1 MMNTIEQPINL
12 NELDKLAKLLAS
24 ENITVQHSNASTAYF
39 DTDKRIL
46 MLPMWKNM
54 SKTLYHMLTLH
65 EVGHALYTD
74 PVAWKAAILDT
85 PKIKNI
91 LNVLED
97 ARIERLVKD
106 KYPGSRYDFRVGYK
120 QLFDQNF
127 FGLADKKVSALSLG
141 DRINVHYKLGDHI
154 AVPFSEVEQSIIAEI
169 DALSTFNDVVTLA
182 KRLLDNASK
191 DNKAQASDQGKQAS
205 PSGEGEEAS
214 QSDGEG
220 DGDGEEASESGEGEE
235 ASQTGEGDGDG
246 EEASQ
251 SGEGEEAQQADGE
264 GEEASQTGE
273 GEEASQAGGEEASQS
288 DTNGGLGNFD
298 ITTADS
304 LTSNIADKMVNTAPT
319 LATNYITLD
328 TKIPLEEYIISY
340 DRILANFAHPYVCD
354 GVSGYSSFTKKNEQM
369 VTLLASEFE
378 RKKAADTYSRTQE
391 AKTGSLNFA
400 KLHAYKLTTDLFRRN
415 AITPSGKSHGLVMF
429 VDFSAS
435 MSDNMK
441 GTLEQLMGL
450 VMFCRRVNIPHT
462 VYGFKNYAGEDY
474 AERSDRLN
482 LNRVGRGPMLTP
494 SAGMCLIELFSH
506 RMTKTQF
513 RDMTNI
519 LYDQFVSRVSWRQPV
534 FQMSHTPLNSTALL
548 AKPILAAFKAST
560 QVQSLSAVFLT
571 DGEVSGDYVMSGSYN
586 NIIIQNPIT
595 KKNKKHVGPSLTN
608 TLIDML
614 RDDGYNTISYRIGS
628 VRDLKYVMARNNS
641 WSYVSGVKPIDVTKV
656 TSSLKRG
663 YAMLD
668 DFNGFNQYYFLKS
681 DKRELELDDD
691 EFGFT
696 VAPNATKA
704 QITKSF
710 IAAAQARTNIRP
722 ILTSFID
729 NIVSNK
735 PRKNVSKSA

>member
-39 DTDKRIL
+39 DTDKRLL

-85 PKIKNI
+85 PKIKDI

-169 DALSTFNDVVTLA
+169 DALSTFNDVVILA

-191 DNKAQASDQGKQAS
+191 DDKAQASDQGKQAS

-214 QSDGEG
+214 QADGEG
-220 DGDGEEASESGEGEE
+220 DGEGEE
-235 ASQTGEGDGDG
+235 ASQS
-246 EEASQ
+246 A
-251 SGEGEEAQQADGE
+251 EGEEAQQADGE
-264 GEEASQTGE
+264 GEEASQTGEGKQASQSGE

-435 MSDNMK
+435 MSDYMK

-462 VYGFKNYAGEDY
+462 VYGFKNYTGKDY

-519 LYDQFVSRVSWRQPV
+519 LYDQLVSRVSYRHPV
-534 FQMSHTPLNSTALL
+534 FHMSHTPLNSTALL

-571 DGEVSGDYVMSGSYN
+571 DGEVSGDYVMSGSQN
-586 NIIIQNPIT
+586 NMIIQNPIT

-641 WSYVSGVKPIDVTKV
+641 WSYVSGVKPINVAKV

-735 PRKNVSKSA
+735 SRKNVSKSA

>member
-39 DTDKRIL
+39 DTDKRLL

-85 PKIKNI
+85 PKIKDI

-169 DALSTFNDVVTLA
+169 DALSTFNDVVILA

-191 DNKAQASDQGKQAS
+191 DDKAQASDQGKQAS

-214 QSDGEG
+214 QAD
-220 DGDGEEASESGEGEE
+220 
-235 ASQTGEGDGDG
+235 
-246 EEASQ
+246 
-251 SGEGEEAQQADGE
+251 GEGEEAQQAGDGE

-273 GEEASQAGGEEASQS
+273 GEEAQQAGGEEASQS

-462 VYGFKNYAGEDY
+462 VYGFKNYTGEDY

-519 LYDQFVSRVSWRQPV
+519 LYDQLVSRVSWRQPV
-534 FQMSHTPLNSTALL
+534 FHMSNTPLNSTALL

-571 DGEVSGDYVMSGSYN
+571 DGEVSGDVMSGSQN
-586 NIIIQNPIT
+586 NMIIQNPIT

>member
-39 DTDKRIL
+39 DTDKRLL

-85 PKIKNI
+85 PKIKDI

-191 DNKAQASDQGKQAS
+191 DDKAQASDQGKQAS
-205 PSGEGEEAS
+205 PSGEGEEA
-214 QSDGEG
+214 Q
-220 DGDGEEASESGEGEE
+220 
-235 ASQTGEGDGDG
+235 
-246 EEASQ
+246 
-251 SGEGEEAQQADGE
+251 
-264 GEEASQTGE
+264 
-273 GEEASQAGGEEASQS
+273 QAGGEEASQS

-298 ITTADS
+298 ITTADN
-304 LTSNIADKMVNTAPT
+304 LTNNIADKMVNTAST

-462 VYGFKNYAGEDY
+462 VYGFKNYTGEDY

-519 LYDQFVSRVSWRQPV
+519 LYDQLVSRVSWRQPV
-534 FQMSHTPLNSTALL
+534 FHMSNTPLNSTALL

-571 DGEVSGDYVMSGSYN
+571 DGEVSGDYVMSGSQN
-586 NIIIQNPIT
+586 NMIIQNPIT

>member
-1 MMNTIEQPINL
+1 MNTIEQPINL

-169 DALSTFNDVVTLA
+169 DALSTFNDVVILA

-191 DNKAQASDQGKQAS
+191 DDKAQASDQGKQAS

-220 DGDGEEASESGEGEE
+220 DGDGEEAS
-235 ASQTGEGDGDG
+235 
-246 EEASQ
+246 Q

-273 GEEASQAGGEEASQS
+273 GKQASQSGEGEEAQQAGGEEASQS

-304 LTSNIADKMVNTAPT
+304 LTNNIADKMVNTAPT

-474 AERSDRLN
+474 AERSYVLN
-482 LNRVGRGPMLTP
+482 
-494 SAGMCLIELFSH
+494 
-506 RMTKTQF
+506 
-513 RDMTNI
+513 
-519 LYDQFVSRVSWRQPV
+519 
-534 FQMSHTPLNSTALL
+534 
-548 AKPILAAFKAST
+548 
-560 QVQSLSAVFLT
+560 
-571 DGEVSGDYVMSGSYN
+571 
-586 NIIIQNPIT
+586 
-595 KKNKKHVGPSLTN
+595 
-608 TLIDML
+608 
-614 RDDGYNTISYRIGS
+614 
-628 VRDLKYVMARNNS
+628 
-641 WSYVSGVKPIDVTKV
+641 
-656 TSSLKRG
+656 
-663 YAMLD
+663 
-668 DFNGFNQYYFLKS
+668 
-681 DKRELELDDD
+681 
-691 EFGFT
+691 
-696 VAPNATKA
+696 
-704 QITKSF
+704 
-710 IAAAQARTNIRP
+710 
-722 ILTSFID
+722 
-729 NIVSNK
+729 
-735 PRKNVSKSA
+735 

>member
-39 DTDKRIL
+39 DTDKRLL

-85 PKIKNI
+85 PKIKDI

-169 DALSTFNDVVTLA
+169 DALSTFNDVVILA

-191 DNKAQASDQGKQAS
+191 DDKAQASDQGKQAS

-220 DGDGEEASESGEGEE
+220 DGE
-235 ASQTGEGDGDG
+235 G

-273 GEEASQAGGEEASQS
+273 GKQASQSGEGEEAQQAGGEESSPS

-462 VYGFKNYAGEDY
+462 VYGFKNYTGEDY

-519 LYDQFVSRVSWRQPV
+519 LYDQLVSRVSYRHPV
-534 FQMSHTPLNSTALL
+534 FHMSHTPLNSTALL

-571 DGEVSGDYVMSGSYN
+571 DGEVSGDYVMSGSQN
-586 NIIIQNPIT
+586 NMIIQNPIT

>member
-39 DTDKRIL
+39 DTDKRLL

-169 DALSTFNDVVTLA
+169 DALSTFNDVVILA

-191 DNKAQASDQGKQAS
+191 DDKAQASDQGKQAS

-214 QSDGEG
+214 QADGEG
-220 DGDGEEASESGEGEE
+220 
-235 ASQTGEGDGDG
+235 
-246 EEASQ
+246 
-251 SGEGEEAQQADGE
+251 DGE
-264 GEEASQTGE
+264 GEEASQSGE

-462 VYGFKNYAGEDY
+462 VYGFKNYTGEDY

-534 FQMSHTPLNSTALL
+534 FHMSNTPLNSTALL

-571 DGEVSGDYVMSGSYN
+571 DGEVSGDYVMSGSQN
-586 NIIIQNPIT
+586 NMIIQNPIT

-641 WSYVSGVKPIDVTKV
+641 WSYVSGVKLINVAKV

-735 PRKNVSKSA
+735 SRKNVSKSA

>member
-1 MMNTIEQPINL
+1 MNTIEQPINL

-39 DTDKRIL
+39 DTDKRLL

-85 PKIKNI
+85 PKIKDI

-191 DNKAQASDQGKQAS
+191 DDKAQASDQGKQAS

-214 QSDGEG
+214 QADGEG
-220 DGDGEEASESGEGEE
+220 AGK
-235 ASQTGEGDGDG
+235 G

-251 SGEGEEAQQADGE
+251 SGEGEEAQQAGEGE

-273 GEEASQAGGEEASQS
+273 GKQASQSGEGEEAQQAGGEEASQS

-298 ITTADS
+298 ITTADN
-304 LTSNIADKMVNTAPT
+304 LTNNIADKMVDTAPT

-435 MSDNMK
+435 MTDNMK

-462 VYGFKNYAGEDY
+462 VYGFKNYTGKDY

-494 SAGMCLIELFSH
+494 SADMCLIELFSH

-519 LYDQFVSRVSWRQPV
+519 LYDQLVSRVSYRHPV

-571 DGEVSGDYVMSGSYN
+571 DGEVSGDYVMSGAQN
-586 NIIIQNPIT
+586 NMIIQNPIT
-595 KKNKKHVGPSLTN
+595 KKNKKHVYRSGPSLTN

-641 WSYVSGVKPIDVTKV
+641 WSYVSGVKLIDVTKV

-691 EFGFT
+691 EFVFT

>member
-39 DTDKRIL
+39 DTDKRLL
-46 MLPMWKNM
+46 MLPMWENM

-85 PKIKNI
+85 PKIKDI

-97 ARIERLVKD
+97 ARIERLVKN

-169 DALSTFNDVVTLA
+169 DALSTFNDVVILA

-191 DNKAQASDQGKQAS
+191 DDKAQASDQGKQAS

-214 QSDGEG
+214 QAD
-220 DGDGEEASESGEGEE
+220 
-235 ASQTGEGDGDG
+235 GEGDGDG

-273 GEEASQAGGEEASQS
+273 GKQASQTGEGEEAQQAGGEEASQS

-462 VYGFKNYAGEDY
+462 VYGFKNYTGEDY

-519 LYDQFVSRVSWRQPV
+519 LYDQLVSRVSYRHPV
-534 FQMSHTPLNSTALL
+534 FHMSHTPLNSTALL

-571 DGEVSGDYVMSGSYN
+571 DGEVSGDYVMSGSQN
-586 NIIIQNPIT
+586 NMIIQNPIT

-641 WSYVSGVKPIDVTKV
+641 WSYVSGVKLINVAKV

>member
-39 DTDKRIL
+39 DTDKRLL

-85 PKIKNI
+85 PKIKDI

-191 DNKAQASDQGKQAS
+191 DDKAQASDQGKQAS

-214 QSDGEG
+214 QADGEG
-220 DGDGEEASESGEGEE
+220 DGEGEE
-235 ASQTGEGDGDG
+235 ASP
-246 EEASQ
+246 A
-251 SGEGEEAQQADGE
+251 GEGEEAQQAG
-264 GEEASQTGE
+264 

-304 LTSNIADKMVNTAPT
+304 LTNNIADKMVNTAPT

-435 MSDNMK
+435 MTGNMK

-462 VYGFKNYAGEDY
+462 VYGFKTYMDKDY
-474 AERSDRLN
+474 AERSERLS
-482 LNRVGRGPMLTP
+482 LNRVGQDSLLTP

-519 LYDQFVSRVSWRQPV
+519 LYDQLVSRVSWRQPV
-534 FQMSHTPLNSTALL
+534 FHMSNTPLNSTALL

-571 DGEVSGDYVMSGSYN
+571 DGEVSGDYVMSGSQN
-586 NIIIQNPIT
+586 NMIIQNPIT

-641 WSYVSGVKPIDVTKV
+641 WSYISGVKPIDVTKV

>member
-39 DTDKRIL
+39 DTDKRLL

-85 PKIKNI
+85 PKIKDI

-169 DALSTFNDVVTLA
+169 DALSTFNDVVILA

-191 DNKAQASDQGKQAS
+191 DDKAQASDQGKQAS

-214 QSDGEG
+214 QADGEG
-220 DGDGEEASESGEGEE
+220 DGE
-235 ASQTGEGDGDG
+235 G

-273 GEEASQAGGEEASQS
+273 GEEAQQAGGEEASQS

-462 VYGFKNYAGEDY
+462 VYGFKNYTGEDY

-519 LYDQFVSRVSWRQPV
+519 LYDQLVSRVSYRHPV
-534 FQMSHTPLNSTALL
+534 FHMSHTPLNSTALL

-571 DGEVSGDYVMSGSYN
+571 DGEVSGDYVMSGSQN
-586 NIIIQNPIT
+586 NMIIQNPIT

>member
-1 MMNTIEQPINL
+1 MNTIEQPINL

-24 ENITVQHSNASTAYF
+24 ENITVQHSNTSTAYF
-39 DTDKRIL
+39 DIDKRLL

-74 PVAWKAAILDT
+74 SVAWKAAILDT
-85 PKIKNI
+85 PKIKDI

-169 DALSTFNDVVTLA
+169 DALSTFNDVVILA

-191 DNKAQASDQGKQAS
+191 DDKAQASDQGKQAS
-205 PSGEGEEAS
+205 PSGEGEEAP
-214 QSDGEG
+214 QGDGEG
-220 DGDGEEASESGEGEE
+220 E
-235 ASQTGEGDGDG
+235 
-246 EEASQ
+246 
-251 SGEGEEAQQADGE
+251 GEGEEAQQADGE
-264 GEEASQTGE
+264 GEEAQRADGE
-273 GEEASQAGGEEASQS
+273 GEEASQS

-304 LTSNIADKMVNTAPT
+304 LTNNIADKMVNTAPT
-319 LATNYITLD
+319 MATNYITLD

-340 DRILANFAHPYVCD
+340 DRILANFAHPYGCD

-435 MSDNMK
+435 MNDNMK

-462 VYGFKNYAGEDY
+462 VYGFKNYTDKDY

-482 LNRVGRGPMLTP
+482 LNTVGRGPMLTP
-494 SAGMCLIELFSH
+494 SADMCLIELFSH

-519 LYDQFVSRVSWRQPV
+519 LYDQFVSRVSWRHPV
-534 FQMSHTPLNSTALL
+534 FHMSNTPLNSTALL

-571 DGEVSGDYVMSGSYN
+571 DGGVTGDHVMSGSQN
-586 NIIIQNPIT
+586 NLIIQNPTT
-595 KKNKKHVGPSLTN
+595 KKNKKHTGPERQAALTN

-628 VRDLKYVMARNNS
+628 VRDLKYVMTQNNS
-641 WSYVSGVKPIDVTKV
+641 WTYVSGVKPIDVTKV

-663 YAMLD
+663 YAMLG

-681 DKRELELDDD
+681 GNRELELDDD

>member
-85 PKIKNI
+85 PKIKDI

>member
-39 DTDKRIL
+39 DTDKRLL

-85 PKIKNI
+85 PKIKDI

-214 QSDGEG
+214 QADGEG
-220 DGDGEEASESGEGEE
+220 DGDGEEASQS
-235 ASQTGEGDGDG
+235 GDG

-264 GEEASQTGE
+264 GKQASQSGE

-304 LTSNIADKMVNTAPT
+304 LTNNIADKMVNTAPT

-435 MSDNMK
+435 MIGNMK

-462 VYGFKNYAGEDY
+462 VYGFKTYMDKDY

-482 LNRVGRGPMLTP
+482 LNKVGRGPMLTP

-519 LYDQFVSRVSWRQPV
+519 LYDQLVSRVGNPHPV
-534 FQMSHTPLNSTALL
+534 FQMCHTPLNSTALL

-571 DGEVSGDYVMSGSYN
+571 DGEVTDDYVMSGSQN
-586 NIIIQNPIT
+586 NMIIQNPIT
-595 KKNKKHVGPSLTN
+595 KKNKKHVAGPSLTN

-641 WSYVSGVKPIDVTKV
+641 LTYVSGVRPIDVAKV

>member
-1 MMNTIEQPINL
+1 MNTIEQPINL

-24 ENITVQHSNASTAYF
+24 ENITVQHSNAATAYF
-39 DTDKRIL
+39 DTDKRLL

-85 PKIKNI
+85 PKIKDI

-154 AVPFSEVEQSIIAEI
+154 AVPFSAVEQSIIAEI
-169 DALSTFNDVVTLA
+169 DALSTFNDVVILA

-191 DNKAQASDQGKQAS
+191 DDKAQASDQGKQAS

-214 QSDGEG
+214 QAG
-220 DGDGEEASESGEGEE
+220 
-235 ASQTGEGDGDG
+235 
-246 EEASQ
+246 
-251 SGEGEEAQQADGE
+251 
-264 GEEASQTGE
+264 

-304 LTSNIADKMVNTAPT
+304 LTNNIADKMVNTAPT

-462 VYGFKNYAGEDY
+462 VYGFKNYTGKDY

-519 LYDQFVSRVSWRQPV
+519 LYDQLVSRVSYRHPV

-571 DGEVSGDYVMSGSYN
+571 DGEVSGDYVMSGSQN
-586 NIIIQNPIT
+586 NMIIQNPIT
-595 KKNKKHVGPSLTN
+595 KKNKKHVAGPALTD

-628 VRDLKYVMARNNS
+628 VRELKYVMARNNS
-641 WSYVSGVKPIDVTKV
+641 WSYISGVKPIDVAKV

>member
-24 ENITVQHSNASTAYF
+24 ENITVQHSNAATAYF
-39 DTDKRIL
+39 DTDKRLL

-85 PKIKNI
+85 PKIKDI

-191 DNKAQASDQGKQAS
+191 DDKAQASDQGKQAS
-205 PSGEGEEAS
+205 PSDEGEEAS
-214 QSDGEG
+214 QADGEG
-220 DGDGEEASESGEGEE
+220 EEAQQAGDGEGEE
-235 ASQTGEGDGDG
+235 ASQTGEG
-246 EEASQ
+246 
-251 SGEGEEAQQADGE
+251 EEAQQAG
-264 GEEASQTGE
+264 

-304 LTSNIADKMVNTAPT
+304 LTNNIADKMVNTAPT

-435 MSDNMK
+435 MTGNMK

-462 VYGFKNYAGEDY
+462 VYGFKTYMDKDY
-474 AERSDRLN
+474 AERSERLS
-482 LNRVGRGPMLTP
+482 LNRVGQDSMLTP

-519 LYDQFVSRVSWRQPV
+519 LYDQLVSRVSWRQPV
-534 FQMSHTPLNSTALL
+534 FHMSNTPLNSTALL

-571 DGEVSGDYVMSGSYN
+571 DGEVSGDYVMSGSQN
-586 NIIIQNPIT
+586 NMIIQNPIT

-641 WSYVSGVKPIDVTKV
+641 RAYVSGVKLINVTKV

>member
-1 MMNTIEQPINL
+1 MNTIEQPINL

-39 DTDKRIL
+39 DTDKRLL

-169 DALSTFNDVVTLA
+169 DALSTFNDVVILA

-235 ASQTGEGDGDG
+235 A
-246 EEASQ
+246 
-251 SGEGEEAQQADGE
+251 QQADGE

-273 GEEASQAGGEEASQS
+273 GKQASQAGEGEEASSAGEGEEAQQAGGEEASQS

-474 AERSDRLN
+474 TERSDRLN

-586 NIIIQNPIT
+586 NMIIQNPIT
-595 KKNKKHVGPSLTN
+595 KKNKKHVAGPSLTN

>member
-39 DTDKRIL
+39 DTDKRLL

-220 DGDGEEASESGEGEE
+220 DGDGEEAS
-235 ASQTGEGDGDG
+235 
-246 EEASQ
+246 Q

-264 GEEASQTGE
+264 GEEASQTGEGKQASQSGE

-462 VYGFKNYAGEDY
+462 VYGFKTYMDKDY
-474 AERSDRLN
+474 AERSERLS

-519 LYDQFVSRVSWRQPV
+519 LYDQLVSRVSWRQPV
-534 FQMSHTPLNSTALL
+534 FHMSNTPLNSTALL

-586 NIIIQNPIT
+586 NMIIQNPIT

-628 VRDLKYVMARNNS
+628 VRDLKHVMAQNNS

>member
-1 MMNTIEQPINL
+1 MNTIEQPINL

-24 ENITVQHSNASTAYF
+24 ENITVQHSNTSTAYF
-39 DTDKRIL
+39 DIDKRLL

-74 PVAWKAAILDT
+74 PVAWKAAVLGT
-85 PKIKNI
+85 PKIKDI

-154 AVPFSEVEQSIIAEI
+154 AVPFSAVEQSIIAEI
-169 DALSTFNDVVTLA
+169 DALSTFDDVVALA
-182 KRLLDNASK
+182 KRLLDNTSK
-191 DNKAQASDQGKQAS
+191 DDKAQASDQGDKAS

-214 QSDGEG
+214 QAG
-220 DGDGEEASESGEGEE
+220 GEGEE
-235 ASQTGEGDGDG
+235 ASQAGGEGDAEG
-246 EEASQ
+246 EEAS
-251 SGEGEEAQQADGE
+251 QADGE
-264 GEEASQTGE
+264 GEEAQQSGE
-273 GEEASQAGGEEASQS
+273 GKQAAQAGGEEASQS
-288 DTNGGLGNFD
+288 DTNGGLDNFD

-304 LTSNIADKMVNTAPT
+304 LTNNIADKMVNTAPT
-319 LATNYITLD
+319 WAPNYITLD

-340 DRILANFAHPYVCD
+340 DRILAKFAHPYVCVD
-354 GVSGYSSFTKKNEQM
+354 VSGYSSFTKKNEQM

-378 RKKAADTYSRTQE
+378 RKKAADTYSRTKE

-435 MSDNMK
+435 MISNMK

-462 VYGFKNYAGEDY
+462 VYGFKNYTGKGF
-474 AERSDRLN
+474 AERSNRLN
-482 LNRVGRGPMLTP
+482 LSRVGRGPMLTP
-494 SAGMCLIELFSH
+494 SDDMCLIELFSH
-506 RMTKTQF
+506 RMTKSQF

-519 LYDQFVSRVSWRQPV
+519 LYDQFVIKFSIRHPV
-534 FQMSHTPLNSTALL
+534 FHMSNTPLNSTALL

-571 DGEVSGDYVMSGSYN
+571 DGGVTGDHVMSGSQN
-586 NIIIQNPIT
+586 NLIIQNPTT
-595 KKNKKHVGPSLTN
+595 KKNKKHTGPERQAALTN

-628 VRDLKYVMARNNS
+628 VRDLKYVMTQNNS
-641 WSYVSGVKPIDVTKV
+641 WTYVSGVKPIDVTKV

-663 YAMLD
+663 YAMLG

-681 DKRELELDDD
+681 GNRELELDDD

>member
-39 DTDKRIL
+39 DTDKRLL

-85 PKIKNI
+85 PKIKDI

-169 DALSTFNDVVTLA
+169 DALSTFNDVVILA

-191 DNKAQASDQGKQAS
+191 DDKAQASDQGKQAL

-214 QSDGEG
+214 QSD
-220 DGDGEEASESGEGEE
+220 
-235 ASQTGEGDGDG
+235 GEGDGDG

-264 GEEASQTGE
+264 GEEASPAGE
-273 GEEASQAGGEEASQS
+273 GEEAQQAGGEEASQS

-435 MSDNMK
+435 MSDYMK

-462 VYGFKNYAGEDY
+462 VYGFKNYTGKDY

-519 LYDQFVSRVSWRQPV
+519 LYDQLVSRVSYRHPV
-534 FQMSHTPLNSTALL
+534 FHMSHTPLNSTALL

-571 DGEVSGDYVMSGSYN
+571 DGEVSGDYVMSGSQN
-586 NIIIQNPIT
+586 NMIIQNPIT